1 MYDNWRFPQTPDSF
15 TKKVLQVVRENM
27 KETVETAGDEERKEK
42 VVYNKKEEMA
52 LRDLGNI
59 EKNMEQKDNHGRKM
73 YGWQKKAVAAAL
85 ALAVVGVG
93 GFTVHAVV
101 DSLVKARMESMSQE
115 EKTQY
120 VEEVDSAMQ
129 ENASTYSRE
138 LTQEEK
144 ERERELSIAYHQDGR
159 FPEGELKRVEDESE
173 VDRDML
179 CFAPETLY
187 FYLPERAL
195 TDEELL
201 QIIDYQNKVNYALQE
216 RYEEEYAEEIAAQ
229 KAAEEETKQ
238 EVETDG
244 GITEEEAVAKAQEWL
259 DKVYGKTTEDMEVS
273 CYMDTNGLGT
283 KESPAYE
290 IQFSFA
296 DVDTY
301 TFSVDAADGSLI
313 EVLYSG
319 KEFLAE
325 EMSVS
330 DGEAKA
336 EALSQTAEKYLRDTF
351 GISKECKEVYYAYN
365 TDENNTV
372 LLNMMVFQFVMEDE
386 HVYVVGLDC
395 IGGVMEVYKVQ
406 DYETW
411 QRNWEADKE
420 LAEKGVLNYEV
431 VKKQLR

>member
-1 MYDNWRFPQTPDSF
+1 MYNHWKFPQTPDSF
-15 TKKVLQVVRENM
+15 TKKVLQAVGENM
-27 KETVETAGDEERKEK
+27 KETVETAGDEKQK
-42 VVYNKKEEMA
+42 KIIVSNQKEEVF
-52 LRDLGNI
+52 LRDLRDSGNA
-59 EKNMEQKDNHGRKM
+59 KQKENHGRKM

-85 ALAVVGVG
+85 ALTVVGVG

-115 EKTQY
+115 KKTEL
-120 VEEVDSAMQ
+120 VAEVDSQRAD
-129 ENASTYSRE
+129 ASSYSRE

-144 ERERELSIAYHQDGR
+144 ERERELRIAYQKEGR
-159 FPEGELKRVEDESE
+159 FPEGELVRVEDESE
-173 VDRDML
+173 VDKDML
-179 CFAPETLY
+179 CFDAKASY
-187 FYLPERAL
+187 FYLPKRAL

-201 QIIDYQNKVNYALQE
+201 QIIDYRESVNYALRE
-216 RYEEEYAEEIAAQ
+216 RYEEEYADEIAVQ
-229 KAAEEETKQ
+229 KAEEEEAKQ
-238 EVETDG
+238 QVEANR

-259 DKVYGKTTEDMEVS
+259 NKVYGKTAEDMEVS

-283 KESPAYE
+283 KESPAYQ

-301 TFSVDAADGSLI
+301 TFIMDAADGSLM

-351 GISKECKEVYYAYN
+351 GISKECKEVYYAYD

-372 LLNMMVFQFVMEDE
+372 LMNMMVFQFVMEDNN
-386 HVYVVGLDC
+386 VYAVGLDC
-395 IGGVMEVYKVQ
+395 TGGVLEVYRVQ
-406 DYETW
+406 DYEYW
-411 QRNWEADKE
+411 QESWEANKE
-420 LAEKGVLNYEV
+420 LAQKGVLTYEI

>member
-27 KETVETAGDEERKEK
+27 KETVKTAGDEERKEK

-52 LRDLGNI
+52 LKDLRNV

-85 ALAVVGVG
+85 ALTVVGVG

-120 VEEVDSAMQ
+120 VEEVDSMVA
-129 ENASTYSRE
+129 NASTYSRE

-179 CFAPETLY
+179 CFSPVTFH

-216 RYEEEYAEEIAAQ
+216 RYEEEYAEEYAAQ

-238 EVETDG
+238 KVETDG

-273 CYMDTNGLGT
+273 CYIDTNGLGT
-283 KESPAYE
+283 KESPVYE
-290 IQFSFA
+290 IHFSFA

-301 TFSVDAADGSLI
+301 TFSMDAADGSLI

-319 KEFLAE
+319 KEFIAE

-351 GISKECKEVYYAYN
+351 GISEECKEVYYSYN

-372 LLNMMVFQFVMEDE
+372 LMNMIVFQFVMEDK
-386 HVYVVGLDC
+386 HVYMVGLDC
-395 IGGVMEVYKVQ
+395 IGGVLEVYKVG

-411 QRNWEADKE
+411 QKNSETDKE
-420 LAEKGVLNYEV
+420 YAEKGVLNYKV

>member
-27 KETVETAGDEERKEK
+27 KETVETAGDEERKEI
-42 VVYNKKEEMA
+42 VVYNQKEEMD
-52 LRDLGNI
+52 LRNI
-59 EKNMEQKDNHGRKM
+59 EQKDNHGRKM
-73 YGWQKKAVAAAL
+73 YGWQKKAAAAAL

-179 CFAPETLY
+179 CFAPESLY

-216 RYEEEYAEEIAAQ
+216 RYEEAYAEEIAAQ

-244 GITEEEAVAKAQEWL
+244 GITEEEAVAKAQEWM
-259 DKVYGKTTEDMEVS
+259 DKVYGKTTENY
-273 CYMDTNGLGT
+273 CN
-283 KESPAYE
+283 KPA
-290 IQFSFA
+290 
-296 DVDTY
+296 
-301 TFSVDAADGSLI
+301 
-313 EVLYSG
+313 
-319 KEFLAE
+319 
-325 EMSVS
+325 
-330 DGEAKA
+330 
-336 EALSQTAEKYLRDTF
+336 RP
-351 GISKECKEVYYAYN
+351 
-365 TDENNTV
+365 
-372 LLNMMVFQFVMEDE
+372 
-386 HVYVVGLDC
+386 
-395 IGGVMEVYKVQ
+395 
-406 DYETW
+406 
-411 QRNWEADKE
+411 
-420 LAEKGVLNYEV
+420 
-431 VKKQLR
+431 